1 MNSRERVR
9 AALNHQVTDRVPV
22 DFGGSRVTGIGA
34 LAYKNLLNHLGM
46 HEEVRIYDCKQQ
58 LAEPS
63 LDMMNRL
70 GSDVVQ
76 LHRLAPG
83 TGLPFLRIDRWQ
95 PGLLTDGSPCLV
107 PEGYESKITKEGQ
120 FQILHNG
127 VICATRVPGSL
138 YFDICHSP
146 LEKASTFADIDAYQ
160 FPDPW
165 SAREEAYLKERIQ
178 TLYHGT
184 DKALFAGLPLMN
196 CSFFEMSLILFG
208 YTNFMGLLLED
219 PDIIAYWLDKKLAHD
234 CEIMEKYLAIAGP
247 YIEAIQM
254 NDDYG
259 AQSALQISPNIYRT
273 LFKPR
278 QKKWIDFVKARTKA
292 KVFIHC
298 DGAIEEIIPDFIEV
312 GIDILNPLQTS
323 AKGMEPQKIKAK
335 FGNNLAFWGGGVE
348 TQSTLPFG
356 TVDEIRKEVRE
367 RLDML
372 KTNGGFVFG
381 TIHNI
386 QPDISPEKIMAIFD
400 TVREY
405 GKF

>member
-9 AALNHQVTDRVPV
+9 AALNHQETDRVPV
-22 DFGGSRVTGIGA
+22 DFGGSRITGISA
-34 LAYKNLLNHLGM
+34 LAYKNLLQHLGM
-46 HEEVRIYDCKQQ
+46 RDDVRIYDCKQQ

-63 LDMMNRL
+63 LDMINRL
-70 GSDVVQ
+70 GGDVVQ
-76 LHRLAPG
+76 LHRLAPS
-83 TGLPFLRIDRWQ
+83 TGMPFLRIDRWQ
-95 PGLLTDGSPCLV
+95 SGQLTDGSPCLV
-107 PEGYESKITKEGQ
+107 PDGYESCIAPDGE

-127 VICATRVPGSL
+127 EIYARRAPTSL
-138 YFDICHSP
+138 YFDICHAP
-146 LEKASTFADIDAYQ
+146 LEQATTRADIDAYQ

-165 SAREEAYLKERIQ
+165 SDREEAYLRERIQ

-196 CSFFEMSLILFG
+196 CSFFEMSLVLFG
-208 YTNFMGLLLED
+208 FTNFMVLLLED
-219 PDIIAYWLDKKLAHD
+219 PDLIGHWLDKKLAHD
-234 CEIMEKYLAIAGP
+234 CEIMAKYLAVAGP

-259 AQSALQISPNIYRT
+259 AQTALQISPDIYRT

-278 QKKWIDFVKARTKA
+278 QKKWIEFVKARTKA

-298 DGAIEEIIPDFIEV
+298 DGAIEEILPDFIEV

-323 AKGMEPQKIKAK
+323 AKGMDPRKIKEK
-335 FGNNLAFWGGGVE
+335 FGHDLVFWGGGVE

-356 TVDEIRKEVRE
+356 SVDEIRAEVRD
-367 RLDML
+367 RINTL
-372 KTNGGFVFG
+372 KKDGGFIFG

-386 QPDISPEKIMAIFD
+386 QSDIPPEKILAVFS
-400 TVREY
+400 TVREH